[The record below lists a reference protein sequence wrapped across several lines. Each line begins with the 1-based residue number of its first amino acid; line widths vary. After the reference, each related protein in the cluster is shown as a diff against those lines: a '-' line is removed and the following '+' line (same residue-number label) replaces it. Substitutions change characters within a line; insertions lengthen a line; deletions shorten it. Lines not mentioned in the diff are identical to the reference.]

1 MESNILGIGT
11 ATPAHRFCQ
20 SEILGFMIK
29 AHGLTGKDATRLE
42 ALYRASGIRYRHS
55 VLDDYGAAVD
65 DFTFYPKNERL
76 EPFPTISPR
85 MERYRQEAL
94 PLCLEAV
101 SNLEKA
107 IGLKANWQEEIT
119 HLVTVSCTGMYAP
132 GLDLE
137 LLKQLGLTGDV
148 QRTAINFMGCYA
160 AFNAMKVADNICRSH
175 NGAQVLVVCVELCTL
190 HFQNQPTEDNLLANA
205 LFADGAAA
213 MLISGKKKNGV
224 NLTLANFHCD
234 VDTTGENDMAW
245 QIGDFGFEMKL
256 SSYVPDIIKGG
267 ISKLTQKLLQQHG
280 GSEATVDYF
289 AIHPGGK
296 RILEAIEEAVG
307 IKKEQNWAAYET
319 LREFGNMSSPTVL
332 FVLKRIMESL
342 SEKDDGKKVLSFAFG
357 PGLTLESMLL
367 EINVE
372 GHA

>member
-11 ATPAHRFCQ
+11 ATPAHRFSQ

-29 AHGLTGKDATRLE
+29 AHGLTGKDANRLE

-65 DFTFYPKNERL
+65 DFIFYPKNERL
-76 EPFPTISPR
+76 EPFPTISSR

-94 PLCLEAV
+94 PLCQKAV
-101 SNLEKA
+101 SDLEKA
-107 IGLKANWQEEIT
+107 IGLTPNWQNEVT

-137 LLKQLGLTGDV
+137 LLQQLGLAGDV

-190 HFQNQPTEDNLLANA
+190 HFQNKPTEDNLLANA
-205 LFADGAAA
+205 LFADGAVA
-213 MLISGKKKNGV
+213 MLIAGKKKNGV
-224 NLTLANFHCD
+224 NLKLANFHCD
-234 VDTTGENDMAW
+234 VDTTGETDMAW

-256 SSYVPDIIKGG
+256 SAYVPDIVKGG
-267 ISKLTQKLLQQHG
+267 IGRLTEKLLRQHG
-280 GSEATVDYF
+280 GSVAAVDYF

-296 RILEAIEEAVG
+296 RILESIEEAIG
-307 IKKEQNWAAYET
+307 IEKAQNWAAYEI

-332 FVLKRIMESL
+332 FVLKRIIESL
-342 SEKDDGKKVLSFAFG
+342 SEKDEGKKVLSFAFG

-367 EINVE
+367 EINV
-372 GHA
+372 GSNA

>member
-11 ATPAHRFCQ
+11 ATPAHRFSQ
-20 SEILGFMIK
+20 SDILGFMIK
-29 AHGLTGKDATRLE
+29 AHGLTGKDAKRLE
-42 ALYRASGIRYRHS
+42 ALYRASGIRYRYS

-76 EPFPTISPR
+76 EPFPTISSR

-94 PLCLEAV
+94 PLCQKAV
-101 SNLEKA
+101 ADLEKA
-107 IGLKANWQEEIT
+107 IGLKPNWQKEIT

-137 LLKQLGLTGDV
+137 LLKQLGLASDV

-213 MLISGKKKNGV
+213 MLVSGKKKNGV
-224 NLTLANFHCD
+224 NLTFANFHCE
-234 VDTTGENDMAW
+234 VDATGENDMAW

-256 SSYVPDIIKGG
+256 SAYVPDIVKGG
-267 ISKLTQKLLQQHG
+267 IGKLTEKLLRQHG
-280 GSEATVDYF
+280 GSTAGVDYF

-296 RILEAIEEAVG
+296 RILESIEEAIG
-307 IKKEQNWAAYET
+307 IEKAQNWAAYQI

-342 SEKDDGKKVLSFAFG
+342 SEKDNGKKVLSFAFG

-372 GHA
+372 RRA